1 MTWRNKRDHINN
13 YTCKWRRSKLGK
25 TNPNYHYFSRL
36 LKQETD
42 DYLASNKEY
51 LLENKPE
58 IYYSMKGQKLPKKY
72 QQKQGISIAPVNAFV
87 PPQSKLSSDELRKQ
101 LDKDVKER
109 KLKVQ
114 KEYELRQ
121 ENKRKEVIKQRNQK
135 AYARVIFIGL
145 IPIHQLIITS
155 WDHHKLGKLKKS
167 TSIMIENDYVIN

>member
-72 QQKQGISIAPVNAFV
+72 QNSFGLINPSPPEIKISDSILKDKKINKKKVIKDDRLKKEA
-87 PPQSKLSSDELRKQ
+87 LRK
-101 LDKDVKER
+101 K
-109 KLKVQ
+109 
-114 KEYELRQ
+114 
-121 ENKRKEVIKQRNQK
+121 N
-135 AYARVIFIGL
+135 
-145 IPIHQLIITS
+145 
-155 WDHHKLGKLKKS
+155 
-167 TSIMIENDYVIN
+167 